1 MPDPWNDAGD
11 AALARMKSSLRDR
24 RIYGG
29 ETGIAAARAAQ
40 VPCANAAPDPT
51 LSAEQLLLSRKEV
64 TPMRKLIIAIAVLS
78 SFLTACATMPIPA
91 KDAPV
96 FFDHQ

>member
-1 MPDPWNDAGD
+1 MV
-11 AALARMKSSLRDR
+11 ARPASPR
-24 RIYGG
+24 RVRPKCRVR
-29 ETGIAAARAAQ
+29 TPR
-40 VPCANAAPDPT
+40 PDPT